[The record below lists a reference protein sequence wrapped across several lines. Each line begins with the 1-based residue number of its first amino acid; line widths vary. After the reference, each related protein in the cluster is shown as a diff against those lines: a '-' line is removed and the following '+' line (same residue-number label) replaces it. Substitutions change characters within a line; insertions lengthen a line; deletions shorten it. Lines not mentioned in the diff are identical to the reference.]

1 MSYVV
6 PDGTALDK
14 AREVAATVAANG
26 PLAVEAILQTLR
38 ATEHMSEEEAFAFEQ
53 PIGMSVMASADSK
66 EGPKAFAE
74 KRTPELPAEVS
85 HDRRRPHPGAG
96 RRGRRAPA
104 VRRSRRG
111 GSRRSR

>member
-1 MSYVV
+1 VAAEILLTGKHVDAAEALRIGLVGSVV
-6 PDGTALDK
+6 PDGQALD
-14 AREVAATVAANG
+14 AALEIAGTVAANG

-74 KRTPELPAEVS
+74 KRTPNFQ
-85 HDRRRPHPGAG
+85 RK
-96 RRGRRAPA
+96 
-104 VRRSRRG
+104 
-111 GSRRSR
+111 